1 MNRHFVDN
9 SVPAVITERPRILLG
24 GWPVAA
30 RNPGAIVIDHS
41 EKRIYGIRGLDH
53 LSPAKFRFLMIL
65 LANFGRLV
73 TYEDIFDGMWGDQED
88 GGPEYAK
95 RIMDQYMTALRRR
108 MVGSGLEIGTIF
120 GVGLEIGLAGRV
132 RRPKNVIYHPDAGL
146 PA

>member
-1 MNRHFVDN
+1 MNNHFLQN
-9 SVPAVITERPRILLG
+9 YVPAVITERPKILLG
-24 GWPVAA
+24 CWPVIA
-30 RNPGAIVIDHS
+30 RNPYAIVIDHS